1 MKVSGGPARAL
12 KPSPHTH
19 PDSYPYTPPHQP
31 LSTAVATLQWVPPEY
46 VDWYVNVE
54 PIEPELTQL
63 IYVWTNK
70 LE

>member
-1 MKVSGGPARAL
+1 MLFSLAQCHFPAAVT
-12 KPSPHTH
+12 P
-19 PDSYPYTPPHQP
+19 YPYTPPHQP
-31 LSTAVATLQWVPPEY
+31 LTNTAVATLQWVPPEY

>member
-1 MKVSGGPARAL
+1 
-12 KPSPHTH
+12 
-19 PDSYPYTPPHQP
+19 
-31 LSTAVATLQWVPPEY
+31 VATLQWVPPEY